1 MSDDGPVTGKKLRKE
16 EIDAGPKAKSDASL
30 YTLQDVRLRMFRK
43 NKARLGISSCHT
55 NISSHDMVIKLYAA
69 ILLFQ
74 FDLL

>member
-30 YTLQDVRLRMFRK
+30 NTLHDVRLRMFRK
-43 NKARLGISSCHT
+43 KKAHLWISCHT
-55 NISSHDMVIKLYAA
+55 NISSHDMVIKFYAA

>member
-43 NKARLGISSCHT
+43 KKAHL
-55 NISSHDMVIKLYAA
+55 
-69 ILLFQ
+69 
-74 FDLL
+74 